1 MKKSE
6 VDGYIQYLWTQ
17 YQSDSGD
24 WNVLLTSL
32 LDELRE
38 KLLEG

>member
-1 MKKSE
+1 MKKEE

-17 YQSDSGD
+17 YQSDNGD
-24 WNVLLTSL
+24 WNILLTSL

-38 KLLEG
+38 KLIEG